1 MELNHNKKLL
11 NEKQGKKRNSDAS
24 YLRDKQQEET
34 LTKKYE
40 TAQVWNLCRIGKS
53 YRKKKFL

>member
-1 MELNHNKKLL
+1 MELNHNKKIL

-40 TAQVWNLCRIGKS
+40 AAQVYFTVHIKSGWIG
-53 YRKKKFL
+53 F